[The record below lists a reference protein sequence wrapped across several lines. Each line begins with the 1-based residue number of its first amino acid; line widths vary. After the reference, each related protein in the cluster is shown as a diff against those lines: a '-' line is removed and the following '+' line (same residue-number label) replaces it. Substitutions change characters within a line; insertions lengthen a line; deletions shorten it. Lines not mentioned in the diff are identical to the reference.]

1 MMPPKN
7 RFQAS
12 VFLEELLV
20 GIVLILLVWIF
31 KPLEAFPNA
40 VVSLTLFVLVLLL
53 RRWLVQK
60 RNPSVSQNLQSL
72 NFEGLEL
79 PDRIIVLDKDA
90 RYHYVLGNVRHP
102 DAYPSSSILGM
113 SIDEVF
119 ADRKDFVDFCHRTID
134 EVLSSNEAKLIE
146 YTHLFKGGVYPIE
159 AHIAPFTDKH
169 SGKRMVIW
177 ISRDIHQ
184 RKQME
189 ASLLESEKRL
199 RAFVQ
204 VLPDRVIVMD
214 AEGVYQDVLRSNEDS
229 LPIMIETGTNVY
241 ERFEKGFADF
251 VIAKVRETLEK
262 QENLV
267 FEYDFIP
274 DNKTYHFEGR
284 TVPYK
289 DPLTGQALVIW
300 MSRDITA
307 QKETRRALEESE
319 KLFRQIFAFLPD
331 RTTVFDKNGTY
342 LDVLHEAVSRVQEGS
357 IVFDVKV
364 GHRVE
369 EYFSEGFTKFCLE
382 AIAKTLDSN
391 QIQVFEYDSPLKD
404 DPQVFEARTIP
415 FINPRSGERNVIWL
429 SREIS
434 ERRQLETKR
443 LELALQQEK
452 LEFFKQFVDNLTH
465 DLKTPLSVIKTNVY
479 LLKNSPVES
488 QKQKRISNIDAQA
501 DLLREMIDDILT
513 LSKLDHFSNL
523 NSHELDLNDL
533 LQELID
539 DLSSTAEKKAIRL
552 QFSNETEQARVIVS
566 ASEMRR
572 AFSNLIDNAITYTPQ
587 DGTVTVRLRRE
598 DSGYLVSIQ
607 DNGIGIDEKDIPHI
621 FDRFFRSEKARF
633 TAAGTGLGLA
643 ISRRIIELH
652 YGNIE
657 VVSEVNKGTTF
668 SVLLPA
674 IQPKLESSIS
684 P

>member
-1 MMPPKN
+1 MMAPKN

-12 VFLEELLV
+12 DLLEELLV

-31 KPLEAFPNA
+31 KPIEALPNT
-40 VVSLTLFVLVLLL
+40 VLTLASFIFVLLL
-53 RRWLVQK
+53 RRWIVERRHL
-60 RNPSVSQNLQSL
+60 PILQNSL
-72 NFEGLEL
+72 NANFEGLDF
-79 PDRIIVLDKDA
+79 PDRVIVLDKDA

-102 DAYPSSSILGM
+102 DAYPNSSILGM

-119 ADRKDFVDFCHRTID
+119 ADKKAFVSFCHQTID
-134 EVLSSNEAKLIE
+134 EVLSSNEAKLVE
-146 YTHLFKGGVYPIE
+146 YQHEFKGVTYPIE
-159 AHIAPFTDKH
+159 AHVAPFIDKH

-177 ISRDIHQ
+177 ISRDIQQ

-189 ASLLESEKRL
+189 ARLLESEKRL

-214 AEGVYQDVLRSNEDS
+214 SEGIYHDVLRSNEET
-229 LPIMIETGTNVY
+229 LPIMQETGTNVY

-251 VIAKVRETLEK
+251 VIVKVRETLEK

-267 FEYDFIP
+267 FEYEFTP
-274 DNKTYHFEGR
+274 ENENKTYQLEGR

-300 MSRDITA
+300 MSRDITT
-307 QKETRRALEESE
+307 QKETHRALEESE
-319 KLFRQIFAFLPD
+319 KLLRQIFVSLPD
-331 RTTVFDKNGTY
+331 RTIIFDKDGTY
-342 LDVLHEAVSRVQEGS
+342 LDVLQMANTLGRMEPV
-357 IVFDVKV
+357 ILDVKL
-364 GHRVE
+364 GHRIE
-369 EYFSEGFTKFCLE
+369 EYFPEDFAKFCVA
-382 AIAKTLDSN
+382 AIAKTIETRTA
-391 QIQVFEYDSPLKD
+391 QILEYDSPLAGSSYS
-404 DPQVFEARTIP
+404 FESRIIP
-415 FINPRSGERNVIWL
+415 FVNPRSGDMNVLWIT
-429 SREIS
+429 REIT
-434 ERRQLETKR
+434 ERKQLEAKR
-443 LELALQQEK
+443 LELAVQQEK

-523 NSHELDLNDL
+523 SSHELDLKDL
-533 LQELID
+533 LQELVD
-539 DLSSTAEKKAIRL
+539 DLSSTAEKKAITL
-552 QFSNETEQARVIVS
+552 QFTSETEQARVIVS

-587 DGTVTVRLRRE
+587 EGTVTVRLRNE
-598 DSGYLVSIQ
+598 ESGFLVSIQ
-607 DNGIGIDEKDIPHI
+607 DNGIGIDEKDIPRI

-657 VVSEVNKGTTF
+657 VESEVNKGTTF
-668 SVLLPA
+668 WVQLPA
-674 IQPKLESSIS
+674 IQTKLAHN
-684 P
+684 